1 MVYLKCLASGA
12 LLFSLAS
19 SAVISRQA
27 AASIND
33 AFVAKGKKYFGT
45 CSDQGLL
52 QNSPNEA
59 IVRAD
64 FGQLTPENSMKWDS
78 LEPSQGSFSF
88 SGADYLANYAK
99 TNNKLLRGHTLVWH
113 SQLPSW
119 VSSITDK
126 DTLTKVVKNHITT
139 IMQRYKGQVYAWDVV
154 NEIFAEDGSLRDS
167 VFSRVLGED
176 FVRIAFETARAADP
190 NAKLYINDY
199 NLDSADYAKTKG
211 LISHVKKW
219 LDAGIPIDGIGSQS
233 HYRYLSPLECLPRF
247 WRQRISV
254 FTFRSQRKRLTSSTA
269 LTALAGTGV
278 SEVAVTE
285 LDIEGASP
293 DSYLQ
298 VVDACLEVSSCVG
311 ITVWGV
317 SDKDSWRS
325 GTTPLLF
332 DSNYQPK
339 AAYNAI
345 IGAL

>member
-1 MVYLKCLASGA
+1 MVYLKYLASGT

-219 LDAGIPIDGIGSQS
+219 LDAGIPIDGIA
-233 HYRYLSPLECLPRF
+233 RMPSPFLAP
-247 WRQRISV
+247 
-254 FTFRSQRKRLTSSTA
+254 KDKLTSSTA

-345 IGAL
+345 IDAL